1 MAKTKISQ
9 YDATAGNNTD
19 IDSISIAEGMLPS
32 NVNNALRELMAHL
45 KDMDAGTQALT
56 SPQLTSVDINGG
68 TIDGAVI
75 GGSSAAAISGTT
87 LALSGNADLNGTLDV
102 AQTALVTGVLTTT
115 AAAVFNGGFAAN
127 DGSTITVDDNTV
139 NLTLACTDADATVG
153 PMMSL
158 YRNSSSAASDDQI
171 GTIFFVGRNSENNA
185 DVTYGS
191 IETHISAASA
201 ASAGGYM
208 KLRVASHDGESQS
221 GLEIRDGSAEDE
233 VDVTIGNGAASVT
246 TIAGNLSL
254 GDDNKAIFGAGSDL
268 QIYHDGLHS
277 YIEEAGTGRLHFKSN
292 SYIFYNAAGTER
304 AIDCLENDE
313 VRLYFD
319 GDEKLA
325 TTATGIDVTGGITAD
340 GLTVDSG
347 SVDTV
352 ATFES
357 SGDANAY
364 IVVKDSGSSGG
375 AFIGAVGT
383 HTILGTG
390 GSTERMRIDSSGNL
404 LVGVDSAVTTGSEGV
419 QIYRSGNAGTIST
432 GRNTTSTASHHLF
445 YNPNGL
451 VGSIK
456 TDGSATSYNTSSD
469 YRLKT
474 DAQPMTGATARL
486 KALNPV
492 NFEWIADGERVDG
505 FLAHEAQAIV
515 PEAVTGTKDEVDD
528 DGVAVMQGIDQ
539 SKLVPL
545 LVKTIQELEARI
557 TALEG

>member
-56 SPQLTSVDINGG
+56 SPQITGVDINGG